1 MFVAVAC
8 DFSNLDNKDT
18 IIDLLLQYGFKKTIT
33 NLYESTAIDDDRLTR
48 LKKDIDRNTDSYDRL
63 RIFQYP
69 MENTLVITS
78 LNNKKWVKFKIVV

>member
-8 DFSNLDNKDT
+8 DFANPDHKDVV
-18 IIDLLLQYGFKKTIT
+18 IDLLLQYGFKKSMN
-33 NLYESTAIDDDRLTR
+33 NLYESTAIDDKRLTR

-78 LNNKKWVKFKIVV
+78 LDNKKWVKFKIVV